1 MKKMKKFAALL
12 LAVSMAAGMVAC
24 GSSDKKEE
32 TTKKEETK
40 KDDKETK
47 KLEGT
52 LKVVTTGDAYQP
64 LFDKFTEEVGPKVE
78 FISMSSGEV
87 LSKLKQKAEHL
98 QLTCGSGAESM
109 HSWMQKIITFLKK

>member
-64 LFDKFTEEVGPKVE
+64 LFDKFTEEVGPK
-78 FISMSSGEV
+78 FYQS
-87 LSKLKQKAEHL
+87 LKQKAEHL

-109 HSWMQKIITFLKK
+109 HLWMQKIMTFLKK

>member
-64 LFDKFTEEVGPKVE
+64 LFDKFTEEVRTEGRIYFHV
-78 FISMSSGEV
+78 FWRSIV
-87 LSKLKQKAEHL
+87 KA
-98 QLTCGSGAESM
+98 QSRRWNTGS
-109 HSWMQKIITFLKK
+109 

>member
-78 FISMSSGEV
+78 SEAGEPASPSAAAV
-87 LSKLKQKAEHL
+87 PIMAMVAAGLNPN
-98 QLTCGSGAESM
+98 
-109 HSWMQKIITFLKK
+109 

>member
-78 FISMSSGEV
+78 FISMSNRCIYGC
-87 LSKLKQKAEHL
+87 KR
-98 QLTCGSGAESM
+98 
-109 HSWMQKIITFLKK
+109 

>member
-40 KDDKETK
+40 KDDPAAAQKAKFKQWYQNLVDCTSEY
-47 KLEGT
+47 T
-52 LKVVTTGDAYQP
+52 LKSLAEEY
-64 LFDKFTEEVGPKVE
+64 FATEG
-78 FISMSSGEV
+78 FYTY
-87 LSKLKQKAEHL
+87 L
-98 QLTCGSGAESM
+98 GSLPDEEQEALDMAMKSNSEE
-109 HSWMQKIITFLKK
+109 

>member
-12 LAVSMAAGMVAC
+12 LAVSMAVGMVAC

-47 KLEGT
+47 KLEG
-52 LKVVTTGDAYQP
+52 
-64 LFDKFTEEVGPKVE
+64 
-78 FISMSSGEV
+78 
-87 LSKLKQKAEHL
+87 H
-98 QLTCGSGAESM
+98 
-109 HSWMQKIITFLKK
+109 